1 MPKEDELDARPKKR
15 GVFCVAYYTAH
26 RIPHRF
32 LGGIIQNKFSQKN
45 ELDILKLQVISF
57 PKSPRSKKSNE
68 RPPRNRSLKIASYV
82 CSEGSEKSDF
92 FGKMPKTAI

>member
-1 MPKEDELDARPKKR
+1 M
-15 GVFCVAYYTAH
+15 GNVFSTVLLLYTLHSDLAWGLRH
-26 RIPHRF
+26 FMPHRF
-32 LGGIIQNKFSQKN
+32 LRGIIQNKFSQKN

-82 CSEGSEKSDF
+82 CSGGSEKSDF